1 MLRRV
6 HAGGLLA
13 ALLWAAAPVALIA
26 QAAALQNGDSQSTNS
41 PSAAQSSAP
50 CTAAAHSA
58 PCAKSVQNDKKQAGD
73 KFPFPGEAPP
83 APPERAAPAAAAP
96 PRTGTSA
103 DKKFPFP
110 GDSGGPAAPAP
121 QAGSS
126 SSSSSNDGEP
136 NPADAAGASDAPE
149 KPALEDKG
157 SEGQQSLPGRH
168 ILHRVN
174 PPGTK
179 LQSPDE
185 RVAEDV
191 DVAHFYMDSGDF
203 QAAYLRGLDAVKMQP
218 DEPSAHFV
226 LAEAAMKLNKR
237 DEAIEHYRQCLKLD
251 PIEKEAKAAT
261 KALNHLQAQR

>member
-1 MLRRV
+1 MLHRV

-13 ALLWAAAPVALIA
+13 GLLWAAAAVALNA
-26 QAAALQNGDSQSTNS
+26 QATASQNTDSQSKNS
-41 PSAAQSSAP
+41 PGTTQSSAP
-50 CTAAAHSA
+50 CPAAQ
-58 PCAKSVQNDKKQAGD
+58 CAKSAQNDKTRSGE
-73 KFPFPGEAPP
+73 KFPFPGESP
-83 APPERAAPAAAAP
+83 APAEHSAPAAPAP

-110 GDSGGPAAPAP
+110 GDSGVPAAPAP
-121 QAGSS
+121 EAGSSS

-136 NPADAAGASDAPE
+136 NPADAAGASDASGKPE
-149 KPALEDKG
+149 LEDKG

-174 PPGTK
+174 PTGTK
-179 LQSPDE
+179 LQSPDQ
-185 RVAEDV
+185 RAAEDV

-203 QAAYLRGLDAVKMQP
+203 QAAYLRGLDAVKVQP

-237 DEAIEHYRQCLKLD
+237 EEAIEQYRQCLKLD

-261 KALNHLQAQR
+261 KALNHLQAHR

>member
-13 ALLWAAAPVALIA
+13 ALLWAAPVALNG
-26 QAAALQNGDSQSTNS
+26 QAAAPQNKDPQSTNA
-41 PSAAQSSAP
+41 PSTAQPCSAGSQ
-50 CTAAAHSA
+50 SA
-58 PCAKSVQNDKKQAGD
+58 PCAKPAQNDKRQPAE
-73 KFPFPGEAPP
+73 KFPFPGETPASPQPSAP
-83 APPERAAPAAAAP
+83 APAAP
-96 PRTGTSA
+96 PRTGSSA

-110 GDSGGPAAPAP
+110 GESGVPAAPLP
-121 QAGSS
+121 EGSSSS

-136 NPADAAGASDAPE
+136 NPADAAGASDAGKPE
-149 KPALEDKG
+149 LEDKG
-157 SEGQQSLPGRH
+157 SEGQQAVPGRH

-179 LQSPDE
+179 LQTPDQ
-185 RVAEDV
+185 RAAEDV

-203 QAAYLRGLDAVKMQP
+203 QGAYLRGLDAVKVQP
-218 DEPSAHFV
+218 DDPSAHFI

-237 DEAIEHYRQCLKLD
+237 EEAIEQYRQCLKLD

-261 KALNHLQAQR
+261 KALNRLQAQR